1 MTMTH
6 VSYRRLQFTKLTHHL
21 CHSTF
26 LIIYNIFILCHSATI
41 YPIFDMISLKLTLMF
56 DGTVIFRHKFI
67 VRSPILIIVYYVVF
81 FMDEIAIN
89 IPNNYNIQCVQ
100 FLDEVSI
107 IFIDVS
113 IFG

>member
-1 MTMTH
+1 M
-6 VSYRRLQFTKLTHHL
+6 
-21 CHSTF
+21 
-26 LIIYNIFILCHSATI
+26 CHSATI

-100 FLDEVSI
+100 FLDEVTI